1 MNQRRNIVGNNSIL
15 RSGSLKKFNK
25 SRSGGKRKG
34 ILVTRRNR
42 RFGQTINRRN
52 RLERAQYVSRNTYI
66 RNRRKNTLRKFGRF
80 GFGRRRN
87 LFRRKL
93 FVGGLHQSITNTR
106 LYRLF
111 RREGRLIACNVI
123 YDRFGISRGFGI
135 IEFAN
140 PRDALRTIQKWNN
153 TQYMG
158 FYLRIKYKRR
168 KTRRLNYMKRN
179 YGPYYDNS
187 NYIKFQNRKNKSK
200 FKGREFRGFRNN
212 YY

>member
-1 MNQRRNIVGNNSIL
+1 MNQRKNIVGNNSIL
-15 RSGSLKKFNK
+15 SSRPLKKIHK
-25 SRSGGKRKG
+25 SRYGGKRKG
-34 ILVTRRNR
+34 LLVTRRNR

-52 RLERAQYVSRNTYI
+52 RLERVQYISRNANV
-66 RNRRKNTLRKFGRF
+66 RNRRKNKIRKFRRF
-80 GFGRRRN
+80 GFGIRRN

-140 PRDALRTIQKWNN
+140 PRDAWKTIQKWNN

-187 NYIKFQNRKNKSK
+187 NYIKFQNRNNKSN
-200 FKGREFRGFRNN
+200 FKGRGFRGFRNN

>member
-1 MNQRRNIVGNNSIL
+1 MNQRKNIVGNNSIL
-15 RSGSLKKFNK
+15 SSRPLKKIHK

-34 ILVTRRNR
+34 LLVTRRNR

-52 RLERAQYVSRNTYI
+52 RLERVQYISRNANV
-66 RNRRKNTLRKFGRF
+66 RNRRKNKIRKFRRF
-80 GFGRRRN
+80 GFGIRRN

-140 PRDALRTIQKWNN
+140 PRDAWKTIQKWNN

-179 YGPYYDNS
+179 YGSYYDNS
-187 NYIKFQNRKNKSK
+187 NYIKFQNRNNKSN
-200 FKGREFRGFRNN
+200 FKGRGFRGFRNN